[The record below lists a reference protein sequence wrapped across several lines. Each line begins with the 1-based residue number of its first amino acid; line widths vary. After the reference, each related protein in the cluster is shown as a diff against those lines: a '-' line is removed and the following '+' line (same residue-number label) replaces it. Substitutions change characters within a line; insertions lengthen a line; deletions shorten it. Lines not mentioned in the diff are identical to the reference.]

1 MSPSP
6 RGAGLRIKPRRVLA
20 PAVLLWAASLAA
32 PGAALDEATHRASA
46 LSPKELLERLQR
58 VELDP
63 ANSFQVNELYLR
75 REAVRLTLRHG
86 SLVFL
91 EPVDGR
97 VTGAVF
103 EGAGEILVLPP
114 DLPERQQMAKFTG
127 SPILAETFD
136 SLYLRFSED
145 TYAALREQLPAR
157 GRPRHAPEVLERW
170 RGRVGEL
177 NGAHSVRLLLNLLS
191 EKPAGYFYA
200 SVTGERLGRFDAV
213 VDERRAE
220 RLLVGQLRA
229 AGPAAGGAGDEVF
242 YDVWTSFSPGEQPPA
257 EEPARGL
264 AYRIDTTILPTYE
277 LEATCDVELDLSDAH
292 QQVLLF
298 ELSRRLTVV
307 EVAEVSGEETQP
319 LEFFQNATLT
329 AEEALHR
336 GTDVLAVVLPAPHPS
351 AKAEEPLGISPASR
365 LGAGPAGARRRLRFR
380 YRGQV
385 ITALGNGV
393 FFVGARENWYP
404 RVGAYVPAQYELRFR
419 YPRRL
424 ELVAT
429 GAREESREVGEWKES
444 VWVSEGPVPIA
455 GFNLGEYE
463 SLSVE
468 RGAVRVSVYGN
479 REVEPMLLARV
490 QRPPP
495 PPPPRRRG
503 SRLAD
508 VAPPTPTLLAPP
520 SEQAARMAQ
529 DVGCAVEV
537 FSELFGP
544 FPYSELKVTQIPG
557 RFGQGYPGLLYVSTL
572 SFLEPGDLMRLGLRE
587 RSQEHFLEIVPAHET
602 AHQWWGNWVQLPR
615 YRDQWLAE
623 SLAAYS
629 SLLYLE
635 KEKGGETARRWLE
648 RYREDLLA
656 PMASGQAESQGMSAD
671 ASGPLAL
678 GARLD
683 SSRSPTGYSTLVYS
697 KGPWVIHMLR
707 ELFRH
712 PESRSDAAFLGVLRG
727 LAERSDA
734 PLTTDEFIRRLEAA
748 LPAGADVEGTGKL
761 DWFFEQWVYNTGI
774 PHYKLRWDARAEGAA
789 WRVEGSIEPSE
800 VSEVFAMPL
809 TVWARRG
816 REWSQLGAVVVTG
829 SRVEFRFP
837 LEWKPDEVRLDIHG
851 AVLAVYE

>member
-1 MSPSP
+1 
-6 RGAGLRIKPRRVLA
+6 
-20 PAVLLWAASLAA
+20 
-32 PGAALDEATHRASA
+32 
-46 LSPKELLERLQR
+46 
-58 VELDP
+58 
-63 ANSFQVNELYLR
+63 
-75 REAVRLTLRHG
+75 
-86 SLVFL
+86 
-91 EPVDGR
+91 
-97 VTGAVF
+97 
-103 EGAGEILVLPP
+103 
-114 DLPERQQMAKFTG
+114 
-127 SPILAETFD
+127 
-136 SLYLRFSED
+136 LYLRFSEE

-157 GRPRHAPEVLERW
+157 GKPRHAPEVLERW
-170 RGRVGEL
+170 RGRVLEL

-220 RLLVGQLRA
+220 RLLVGQIRA
-229 AGPAAGGAGDEVF
+229 AGNEVF

-277 LEATCDVELDLSDAH
+277 LEATCEVELELAAAH

-298 ELSRRLTVV
+298 ELSRRLTVE
-307 EVAEVSGEETQP
+307 EVAEVIPASAGPASSLDPLRESRDKETQP

-351 AKAEEPLGISPASR
+351 AKAEEPLSISPASR
-365 LGAGPAGARRRLRFR
+365 LGAGPAGATRRLRFR

-404 RVGAYVPAQYELRFR
+404 RLGAYVPAQYELRFR

-429 GAREESREVGEWKES
+429 GAREDPEASGREAGEWKES
-444 VWVSEGPVPIA
+444 VWVSEGPIPIA

-463 SLSVE
+463 SLSVD

-479 REVEPMLLARV
+479 RELEPTLLARV
-490 QRPPP
+490 QRPTPP
-495 PPPPRRRG
+495 PQPRRRG

-508 VAPPTPTLLAPP
+508 AAPPTPTLLAPP
-520 SEQAARMAQ
+520 SEQAARMAE
-529 DVGCAVEV
+529 DVGRAVEV

-635 KEKGGETARRWLE
+635 KVKGNETARRWLE
-648 RYREDLLA
+648 RYREDL
-656 PMASGQAESQGMSAD
+656 
-671 ASGPLAL
+671 
-678 GARLD
+678 
-683 SSRSPTGYSTLVYS
+683 
-697 KGPWVIHMLR
+697 
-707 ELFRH
+707 
-712 PESRSDAAFLGVLRG
+712 
-727 LAERSDA
+727 
-734 PLTTDEFIRRLEAA
+734 
-748 LPAGADVEGTGKL
+748 
-761 DWFFEQWVYNTGI
+761 
-774 PHYKLRWDARAEGAA
+774 
-789 WRVEGSIEPSE
+789 
-800 VSEVFAMPL
+800 
-809 TVWARRG
+809 
-816 REWSQLGAVVVTG
+816 
-829 SRVEFRFP
+829 
-837 LEWKPDEVRLDIHG
+837 
-851 AVLAVYE
+851 